1 MQKTV
6 KIHFEDGFE
15 FPERFDSQ
23 KCCGCI
29 FCNLDARDIDNDC
42 CMASED
48 NICPF
53 HGNKDNI
60 EL

>member
-1 MQKTV
+1 MDLNFQKDLIV
-6 KIHFEDGFE
+6 KNVADVF
-15 FPERFDSQ
+15 
-23 KCCGCI
+23 
-29 FCNLDARDIDNDC
+29 FCNLDAIDIDNDC